1 MKKLH
6 LILFIFIVT
15 NLFAQQRGN
24 INVNKIKEPPTTIIS
39 MAASPNPFSVKT
51 RIDFTSSKEQNLK
64 FAIKN
69 LLGKTVYLERVD
81 AKEGPNSIQYSRNN
95 LTQGMYIYSLQTES
109 EIISKRLIIR

>member
-39 MAASPNPFSVKT
+39 MAASPNPFSTKT
-51 RIDFTSSKEQNLK
+51 QINFNSTKDQIIEFTV
-64 FAIKN
+64 KN